1 VSGLPFPEQLRMHM
15 QAEALRRAF
24 PGWPIAVQAWS
35 GNRLRIEA
43 VNQGGGDLYALVSS
57 DPREIWAELRVQ

>member
-1 VSGLPFPEQLRMHM
+1 MTGLPFPEQLRMHM

-24 PGWPIAVQAWS
+24 PGWAIAVQAWS

-43 VNQGGGDLYALVSS
+43 VNQDGGDLYALVSS
-57 DPREIWAELRVQ
+57 DPREIWAELRAL